1 MSVFWLAYLGCLACA
16 NLQSLPT
23 GLSGLSAPGLNGEY
37 GYEIK
42 SGYSLVW
49 LVWLMMM
56 YVAICKVSTGF
67 YGLSALWLTKGVS
80 MNT

>member
-1 MSVFWLAYLGCLACA
+1 
-16 NLQSLPT
+16 LQGLPT

-37 GYEIK
+37 GYEIE
-42 SGYSLVW
+42 SGCSLEW

-67 YGLSALWLTKGVS
+67 YGLPALWLTKGVA